1 MTDKKN
7 QKTPKEVTK
16 LSEWQRRNQEYQKK
30 KQLEEQEEKEKKAQ
44 EEKERQELL
53 NQKTPSEDLNAEEQ
67 DTETAEE
74 ENEKEADLAE
84 EELQE
89 ILPDETDEED
99 EEEKIIYLTEPSED
113 MFEEEEL
120 AKKAK
125 KEGQIARRHIYRAIP
140 VLVISTLIAL
150 FSAYLL
156 TPLAKQKIIEF
167 SGNKNADQTL
177 LFEKSRIQDRDY
189 TLTTFL
195 NRDRYLA
202 NMKAASPWVKDISM
216 TYAFPTT
223 FKVQVE
229 EYQVFGYYVTE
240 EDHYPILENGEVVET
255 PVAADQLPKAYL
267 AVRFSDRELVR
278 QFVKQLGKIPS
289 SVRDEIESVD
299 LTPGKVT
306 KDLVTLTMKD
316 GTKVLV
322 PVSQI
327 KRKLP
332 YYHQIRKLI
341 EDDSVIDMEAG
352 IYSYNA
358 ETMATLAQEKK
369 EKEEGEGNKTEEADA
384 NSTDSDESAVVTE
397 QHEEVPAE

>member
-30 KQLEEQEEKEKKAQ
+30 KQIEEQEEKEKKAQ

-53 NQKTPSEDLNAEEQ
+53 NQKTPSIDPDAEEQ

-74 ENEKEADLAE
+74 EKEKEANLAE
-84 EELQE
+84 EEVQE
-89 ILPDETDEED
+89 TLPDEIDEED

-113 MFEEEEL
+113 RFEEEEL
-120 AKKAK
+120 AKEAK

-140 VLVISTLIAL
+140 VLVISTLIAV
-150 FSAYLL
+150 FSVYLL

-177 LFEKSRIQDRDY
+177 LFEKSQIQDRDY

-229 EYQVFGYYVTE
+229 EHQVFGYYVTE

-255 PVAADQLPKAYL
+255 PVVADQLPKA
-267 AVRFSDRELVR
+267 
-278 QFVKQLGKIPS
+278 
-289 SVRDEIESVD
+289 
-299 LTPGKVT
+299 
-306 KDLVTLTMKD
+306 
-316 GTKVLV
+316 
-322 PVSQI
+322 
-327 KRKLP
+327 
-332 YYHQIRKLI
+332 
-341 EDDSVIDMEAG
+341 
-352 IYSYNA
+352 
-358 ETMATLAQEKK
+358 
-369 EKEEGEGNKTEEADA
+369 
-384 NSTDSDESAVVTE
+384 
-397 QHEEVPAE
+397 